1 MDFIVVCP
9 HCGAYVGID
18 RHSFHDVDY
27 YNGSNG
33 FSANGY
39 LYCDA
44 CEEESILDIF
54 FEIADYRVSK
64 EVH

>member
-1 MDFIVVCP
+1 MYFIVVCP

-33 FSANGY
+33 GQYRHKRRSAGTQQ
-39 LYCDA
+39 
-44 CEEESILDIF
+44 
-54 FEIADYRVSK
+54 
-64 EVH
+64 